1 MAPQNAYNLALAV
14 HRNADGAI
22 ERLVRHHQDALFGY
36 ALRLLQDRFEAQE
49 VTQDAFL
56 RAIHALTSRYDEV
69 RCSNLELKPWLF
81 RITRNLAHNRR
92 RARRSSAEVAL
103 LQNAGGP
110 GPAFHSQPGADR
122 ALEEREQLVLLE
134 RALGRLRA
142 EARDLILLRFMEE
155 MSYAEI
161 ATIVNSSESTVRGR
175 VFRALRKLRK
185 ALAEAGEQYAV

>member
-1 MAPQNAYNLALAV
+1 MAPQNAHNLALAV
-14 HRNADGAI
+14 HRNVDGAI
-22 ERLVRHHQDALFGY
+22 ERLVRLHQDALFGY

-56 RAIHALTSRYDEV
+56 RAIHALTSRYDEE

-92 RARRSSAEVAL
+92 RTRRSSAEVAL
-103 LQNAGGP
+103 PENGDGR
-110 GPAFHSQPGADR
+110 GPAFHSQRGADR
-122 ALEEREQLVLLE
+122 TLEEREQQVLME
-134 RALGRLRA
+134 KALGRLSP
-142 EARDLILLRFMEE
+142 EARDLVLLRFMEE

-161 ATIVNSSESTVRGR
+161 AAVVNSGESTVRGR

-185 ALAEAGEQYAV
+185 ALGEAGERYAM